1 MQTEHQRPRLRL
13 VDLSAKSVG
22 ELHHFANF
30 LGVDCTGCI
39 EKSDLVNR
47 IATSGTV
54 DIIPEPTEEQDTEE
68 QHAEERH
75 ATPSTDNTES
85 LSSARLERMSVREI
99 KAEMTKLST
108 REGALR
114 KATSSK
120 GLCFLAMLTDVSHRQ
135 SFRPL
140 KFGTGW

>member
-39 EKSDLVNR
+39 EKSYLVNR

-99 KAEMTKLST
+99 KAEMTKLGVDQRGCIEKSDLIE
-108 REGALR
+108 RLR
-114 KATSSK
+114 
-120 GLCFLAMLTDVSHRQ
+120 LLAMWIEVKHRQ
-135 SFRPL
+135 S
-140 KFGTGW
+140 